1 MVLATIVE
9 DERGLYEISGEVLP
23 FGVFDNEDIAKSM
36 FDDFIKEN
44 SRYSNHMLDVREVEL
59 NKPYD
64 IANNDSPEIVSW
76 MYIE

>member
-9 DERGLYEISGEVLP
+9 DVRGSYEISGEVLP
-23 FGVFDNEDIAKSM
+23 FGVFDNEDIANRM

-64 IANNDSPEIVSW
+64 IANNDSPEIASW